1 MNNQTTA
8 KEYADQVAKQW
19 DERNP
24 FQGHTSMTA
33 RELTHYLE
41 TAFIAGV
48 NHAAARFME
57 DKAAGVVLAI
67 KEQSGRPTPFTFDQE
82 ITLEKHFSNKPPLFA
97 AGEAEQQRLF
107 AVLDQVAVEACAGVN
122 EVAQFLQGTFK
133 LHIFRSGQW
142 QILGRECQGE
152 PFVSYT
158 IPPFQQSEA
167 ELAAAL
173 RAAFSA

>member
-1 MNNQTTA
+1 MNNETTA
-8 KEYADQVAKQW
+8 KEYADQVAQQASRKHG
-19 DERNP
+19 NG
-24 FQGHTSMTA
+24 F
-33 RELTHYLE
+33 ELRSLSEADFSFYLE

-57 DKAAGVVLAI
+57 DKAAAPDLA
-67 KEQSGRPTPFTFDQE
+67 EVQGQQSYLTADEVSHNAER
-82 ITLEKHFSNKPPLFA
+82 A
-97 AGEAEQQRLF
+97 AEQQRLL

-122 EVAQFLQGTFK
+122 ECASLVNPSIGAVLK
-133 LHIFRSGQW
+133 LHLFKNGQW

-152 PFVSYT
+152 PFVYYT